1 MLQFLRCFNWLFIS
15 QIAGF
20 NGLSDALKRLDFRSA
35 VHDGRRFHYICKL
48 LDLLIT
54 EKLSML
60 SGCAQKVLFAMLEEV
75 AYQGKTYVAGLQF
88 VSVRLGTTSQ
98 VYQLESYFII
108 IFLQFQPVNKIC
120 TC

>member
-1 MLQFLRCFNWLFIS
+1 MFFQ

-54 EKLSML
+54 QKLSML

-75 AYQGKTYVAGLQF
+75 AYQGIFYEKYIVI
-88 VSVRLGTTSQ
+88 SSQ
-98 VYQLESYFII
+98 NFSLTFDDFLFYF
-108 IFLQFQPVNKIC
+108 QCQPASKMCIC
-120 TC
+120 